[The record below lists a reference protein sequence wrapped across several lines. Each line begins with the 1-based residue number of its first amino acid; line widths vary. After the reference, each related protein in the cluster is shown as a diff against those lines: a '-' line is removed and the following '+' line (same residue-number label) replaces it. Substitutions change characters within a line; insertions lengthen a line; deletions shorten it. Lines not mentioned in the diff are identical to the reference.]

1 MIRIFILVVCLFQ
14 IGIAHATTATSFAYE
29 ANSLK
34 LAYSEISQAGT
45 IRLFGCSRCDKSV
58 FSFTTPPNI
67 LKQGN
72 SVPFSFFLKDYWNA
86 KYPTLF
92 VDKNTAQVIQ
102 ITY

>member
-1 MIRIFILVVCLFQ
+1 MARLFILSIFLFQ
-14 IGIAHATTATSFAYE
+14 IGISHAATATSYAYE

-45 IRLFGCSRCDKSV
+45 IRLFGCSRCEKSV
-58 FSFTTPPNI
+58 FSFTTPPTI

-72 SVPFSFFLKDYWNA
+72 TVPFSFFLKDYWNA
-86 KYPTLF
+86 KYPTIF
-92 VDKNTAQVIQ
+92 IDKSTQQVTH